1 VRRVFHHEVIVLG
14 GSSLIII
21 VLIEM
26 AEFLVIFPFDRDA
39 LGNFRIEMDMSSFS
53 RRRLKPGRG

>member
-26 AEFLVIFPFDRDA
+26 AEFLVIFPFNRDT
-39 LGNFRIEMDMSSFS
+39 LGNFGIEMDMSSFS
-53 RRRLKPGRG
+53 RRRLKPRRG